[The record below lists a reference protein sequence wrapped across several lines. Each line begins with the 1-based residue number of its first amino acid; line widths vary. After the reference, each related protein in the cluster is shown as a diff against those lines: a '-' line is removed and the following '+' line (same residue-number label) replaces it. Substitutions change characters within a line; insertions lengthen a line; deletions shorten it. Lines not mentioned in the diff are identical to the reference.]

1 MYTPYQKFISQ
12 NPDVE
17 RCAQQREMETKV
29 DSILKI
35 LRRRSLAPAFLELA
49 KQALGGIQDIEVLD
63 HLEDEALDSKDEQD
77 IHEWLDEYLPQS
89 NIEDKT

>member
-17 RCAQQREMETKV
+17 RCAQQWEMETKV

-77 IHEWLDEYLPQS
+77 IHEWRDEYLPQS